1 MALAAAAIKAHFKGG
16 AGDVGPGAA
25 SEKAQRIFRESRA
38 QAGLDDLEQPATTS
52 QRPAA
57 SRQSLD
63 RQLSGVDAVLM
74 MQKAAPAAEGGTEP
88 SAKMGMKEKQAL
100 LNAMFTARNS
110 VVRAPEADEGSD
122 LGDEDDNDDDSLSDV
137 SERSEAGQAEGGTSV
152 AEVEELQA
160 AVALQQEEEEEED
173 SGIPSVPDQRI
184 LAIVNTFVVNTSK
197 LVNRVCVLSEKQ
209 LAGIDRG
216 IHKLQITLTLLE
228 KKLKSVDGLEPGQTP
243 SGAPQAAE
251 TAQPGGAY
259 GDENQQ
265 QQGAAAEGPSQGAGE
280 AEGTREED
288 TVAAAGNLVKASEHP
303 VYARFF
309 KMIRMGV
316 VDLAVKQKMTS
327 EGLDPSVIDLGPE
340 AMLEP

>member
-137 SERSEAGQAEGGTSV
+137 SERSEAGQA
-152 AEVEELQA
+152 
-160 AVALQQEEEEEED
+160 
-173 SGIPSVPDQRI
+173 
-184 LAIVNTFVVNTSK
+184 
-197 LVNRVCVLSEKQ
+197 
-209 LAGIDRG
+209 
-216 IHKLQITLTLLE
+216 
-228 KKLKSVDGLEPGQTP
+228 
-243 SGAPQAAE
+243 
-251 TAQPGGAY
+251 
-259 GDENQQ
+259 
-265 QQGAAAEGPSQGAGE
+265 
-280 AEGTREED
+280 
-288 TVAAAGNLVKASEHP
+288 
-303 VYARFF
+303 
-309 KMIRMGV
+309 
-316 VDLAVKQKMTS
+316 
-327 EGLDPSVIDLGPE
+327 
-340 AMLEP
+340 

>member
-137 SERSEAGQAEGGTSV
+137 SERSEARQAEGEPRS
-152 AEVEELQA
+152 L
-160 AVALQQEEEEEED
+160 
-173 SGIPSVPDQRI
+173 R
-184 LAIVNTFVVNTSK
+184 
-197 LVNRVCVLSEKQ
+197 
-209 LAGIDRG
+209 
-216 IHKLQITLTLLE
+216 
-228 KKLKSVDGLEPGQTP
+228 LKSCKPPWRCRRRRRRRTRASQASRISAFWP
-243 SGAPQAAE
+243 S
-251 TAQPGGAY
+251 
-259 GDENQQ
+259 
-265 QQGAAAEGPSQGAGE
+265 
-280 AEGTREED
+280 
-288 TVAAAGNLVKASEHP
+288 
-303 VYARFF
+303 
-309 KMIRMGV
+309 
-316 VDLAVKQKMTS
+316 
-327 EGLDPSVIDLGPE
+327 
-340 AMLEP
+340 

>member
-16 AGDVGPGAA
+16 AGDAGPGAA

-74 MQKAAPAAEGGTEP
+74 MQKAAPAAERGTEP

-160 AVALQQEEEEEED
+160 AVALQEEEEEED

-216 IHKLQITLTLLE
+216 IHKLQNTLTLLE